1 MQSLDLRRFDMTL
14 ILGSIIGLACGR
26 LLVNRWLGL
35 VIVGLVWY
43 VGLAWQTAYL
53 AHPGRTGFFDIDGL
67 RAVQGANWAQYWL
80 SQIAIAT
87 LIAFLYAAGVRWRA
101 HAARASRPGRRGTT
115 GTAPRA

>member
-1 MQSLDLRRFDMTL
+1 MTL
-14 ILGSIIGLACGR
+14 IFGSIIGLACGR
-26 LLVNRWLGL
+26 LLGQRWLGL

-67 RAVQGANWAQYWL
+67 KAVQGANWAQYWL

-101 HAARASRPGRRGTT
+101 HVAGTSRPGRRGDDRNRPARMTT
-115 GTAPRA
+115 